1 LSAAPGPAA
10 GLPEPIAPAPMAARG
25 LSFRY
30 REREVLS
37 GVDFEVRPGE
47 IFGFLGPN
55 GAGKSTLFSILA
67 GLLSPASGELHIEGR
82 RAGGDP
88 ALRARTGVVFQAPSL
103 DAKLSCEENLLLA
116 AALFRVARDE
126 RRVRAAELLARFGLS
141 ERRREPAGRL
151 SGGLRRRL
159 ELARALVH
167 RPSLLLL
174 DEPTTGLD
182 AASFRSTWEHLA
194 ALRAGE
200 GVTILLTTHKP
211 EEAERCDRLA
221 VLAGGRVGACETPAA
236 LRARVAGDVVELEAD
251 DPEALAAE
259 LRTRLGLEARVRR
272 GAVAVE
278 RAAGHE
284 LVPRIVEAFPPGR
297 LRSVTL
303 RRPTLADA
311 FLLLTG
317 ASLDD
322 AEEGA
327 EAKG

>member
-1 LSAAPGPAA
+1 LAAALAPAAAGRPAAP
-10 GLPEPIAPAPMAARG
+10 APAPMAARA
-25 LSFRY
+25 LTFRY
-30 REREVLS
+30 RDRPVLS

-55 GAGKSTLFSILA
+55 GAGKSTLFSLLA
-67 GLLSPASGELHIEGR
+67 GLLAPASGELFIDGR
-82 RAGGDP
+82 RAGADP

-126 RRVRAAELLARFGLS
+126 RRARTAELLSRFGLAD
-141 ERRREPAGRL
+141 RRREPAGRL

-182 AASFRSTWEHLA
+182 AAAFRATWEHLS

-200 GVTILLTTHKP
+200 GLTILLTTHRP

-236 LRARVAGDVVELEAD
+236 LRARVAGDVIELEAD
-251 DPEALAAE
+251 DPDALAAE
-259 LRTRLGLEARVRR
+259 LSARLGLSARLLRS
-272 GAVAVE
+272 GVAVE

-297 LRSVTL
+297 FRAVTL

-311 FLLLTG
+311 FLRLTG
-317 ASLDD
+317 AALDEG
-322 AEEGA
+322 EEGA
-327 EAKG
+327 PR